1 MYPESDHKTEDT
13 LGDFD
18 ALFGQLDQ
26 ASDAVVVNGGY
37 AELMARIA
45 SADYRRRCA
54 ERRN

>member
-1 MYPESDHKTEDT
+1 MCSKADPEPQDV

-18 ALFGQLDQ
+18 ALICELNTP
-26 ASDAVVVNGGY
+26 SDAVVVSGGY

-54 ERRN
+54 S

>member
-18 ALFGQLDQ
+18 ALFGQLDK

-45 SADYRRRCA
+45 SADYRRRCVD
-54 ERRN
+54 RRN

>member
-1 MYPESDHKTEDT
+1 MYPKSDCETEDAV
-13 LGDFD
+13 GDFD
-18 ALFGQLDQ
+18 ALLSQLDE

-54 ERRN
+54 LRTH